1 MTLDTFY
8 ERNALLHIIHVF
20 SLTGF
25 TVGMMFS
32 LTAFKYSTRRILTL
46 FGLYLV
52 WVSLSTGLIVHYF
65 GYYIFGRVMFFTV
78 SVPGMVLAYC
88 LDSNSSAQT
97 VFNYVTQL
105 NISVIIAITILLVN
119 TAINGNPFTYFAIL
133 SLLYSFVIW
142 LEYRFIRQP
151 FLGLGHMG
159 RITWGALLII
169 PLTFSGL
176 LFLIINVPVYYV
188 QDPIRTIYVYGIL
201 LLMTVVYFIIYQNVL
216 KQYQLQL
223 VTHDKEILTLQISSM
238 EKQAKNVLAS
248 EERLKILRHDIR
260 HFAIVMQ
267 SCLQDGSMEDARHLL
282 SGLEDALVKS
292 EIPHYC
298 DNYMINSVLAYY
310 LDLAKEE
317 GIQVHT
323 VFTAPPKDIVD
334 SSSFSVVLAN
344 ALENALNAC
353 RSESGERYIKLKSR
367 MIGSQYLMELANT
380 CSKEIKFDEEG
391 LPVSRNGV
399 EHGIGTKSILSF
411 ARQMRSNVNFRQDN
425 GMFILQMIT
434 YKRQKAGKPNP
445 DSRPCG

>member
-8 ERNALLHIIHVF
+8 EKNALLHIIHVF
-20 SLTGF
+20 SLTSF
-25 TVGMMFS
+25 TLGMLFS
-32 LTAFKYSTRRILTL
+32 LTAFKYSARRLL
-46 FGLYLV
+46 VSFGLYLA
-52 WVSLSTGLIVHYF
+52 WVCLSTGLIVHFF
-65 GYYIFGRVMFFTV
+65 GYYVFGRIMFFSV
-78 SVPGMVLAYC
+78 SVPGMVLVYC
-88 LDSNSSAQT
+88 LDGNSSAQT

-105 NISVIIAITILLVN
+105 NISLIIAITILLMN
-119 TAINGNPFTYFAIL
+119 TAIHGNPFTYFLIL
-133 SLLYSFVIW
+133 ALIYSFVIW
-142 LEYRFIRQP
+142 MEYRFIRKP
-151 FLGLGHMG
+151 FLGLSHMG
-159 RITWGALLII
+159 RITWGALLTI

-176 LFLIINVPVYYV
+176 LFLIINIPVYYV
-188 QDPIRTIYVYGIL
+188 QDPIRVIYVYGIL
-201 LLMTVVYFIIYQNVL
+201 FLMIVVYFIVYQNVL

-238 EKQAKNVLAS
+238 EKQAKNVHTT

-267 SCLQDGSMEDARHLL
+267 SCLQEGSMEEARHLL
-282 SGLEDALVKS
+282 SSLEDTLVKS

-317 GIQVHT
+317 GIHVHAA
-323 VFTAPPKDIVD
+323 FTAPPKDTID

-353 RSESGERYIKLKSR
+353 RSEPGERCIKLKSR

-380 CSKEIKFDEEG
+380 CSTEIVFDEEG
-391 LPVSRNGV
+391 LPVSQKGM

-411 ARQMRSNVNFRQDN
+411 ARQTRSNVNFRQDN
-425 GMFILQMIT
+425 GMFIMQMIT
-434 YKRQKAGKPNP
+434 NKRLSLG
-445 DSRPCG
+445 SH